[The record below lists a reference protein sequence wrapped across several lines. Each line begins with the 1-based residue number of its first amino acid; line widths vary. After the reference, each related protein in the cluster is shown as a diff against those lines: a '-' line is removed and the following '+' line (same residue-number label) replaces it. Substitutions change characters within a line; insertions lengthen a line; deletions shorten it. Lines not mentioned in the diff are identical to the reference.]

1 MSPDERRE
9 KIIQEIMQADQPI
22 SASAL
27 AKCFRV
33 SRQVIV
39 QDIALLRAADYPV
52 LSTPKGYLYQPSTG
66 VKRRF
71 IVSHTDEEIEDE
83 MNLIVDLGGR
93 ILDVFIHHEL
103 YGNFT
108 ADLSVFSRRQVKD
121 FMDKLQRGES
131 KPLKNLTSGVHGHT
145 VEADNADILD
155 QIEQALSE
163 KGYLM
168 DRDRYETNAGQKV

>member
-1 MSPDERRE
+1 MSGEERRQ
-9 KIIQEIMQADQPI
+9 KILQDIQQTDQPI
-22 SASAL
+22 SASTL
-27 AKCFRV
+27 AGRCHV

-66 VKRRF
+66 LKRRF
-71 IVSHTDEEIEDE
+71 IVCHTDEEIEEE
-83 MNLIVDLGGR
+83 MNLIVDMGGR

-108 ADLSVFSRRQVKD
+108 ADLSVFSRLDVRE

-145 VEADNADILD
+145 IEADNVAILD
-155 QIEQALSE
+155 LIEQALDE
-163 KGYLM
+163 KGFLV
-168 DRDRYETNAGQKV
+168 DRDSYGTDAGQKI